1 MCFLQLAV
9 WDWFVAVRCLII
21 FPSTK
26 FFLFSQLQLYM
37 AFIFTVIICTFEFV
51 FISLPCSRL
60 FAAVLNFSFASFK
73 VSHCLECIYLKLYD
87 FPFDFWKLDYN
98 MKKFQY
104 KVTEELKCTCFLVF
118 GAKLQG
124 ISVMYRCE
132 LVVISFPLQMQAL

>member
-1 MCFLQLAV
+1 MILRKKQLHPPQKSLNIGVDTVFQALVLPTMCFLQLAV

-60 FAAVLNFSFASFK
+60 FAAALNFSFASFK

-98 MKKFQY
+98 MKKF
-104 KVTEELKCTCFLVF
+104 
-118 GAKLQG
+118 
-124 ISVMYRCE
+124 
-132 LVVISFPLQMQAL
+132 